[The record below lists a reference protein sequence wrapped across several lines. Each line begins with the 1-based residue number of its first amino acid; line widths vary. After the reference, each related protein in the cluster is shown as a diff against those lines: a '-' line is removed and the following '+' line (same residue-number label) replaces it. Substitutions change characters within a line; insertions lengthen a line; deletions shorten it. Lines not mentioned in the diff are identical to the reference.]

1 MLISWNKTVFWYINN
16 VMGVTFG
23 FDERNPC
30 PSRAITQ
37 WSNELKNDQTKNA
50 NAWKSLLKRAEL
62 VKAYA

>member
-1 MLISWNKTVFWYINN
+1 
-16 VMGVTFG
+16 MGVTFG

-30 PSRAITQ
+30 PLRAITQ
-37 WSNELKNDQTKNA
+37 WSTELKTDQTKNA